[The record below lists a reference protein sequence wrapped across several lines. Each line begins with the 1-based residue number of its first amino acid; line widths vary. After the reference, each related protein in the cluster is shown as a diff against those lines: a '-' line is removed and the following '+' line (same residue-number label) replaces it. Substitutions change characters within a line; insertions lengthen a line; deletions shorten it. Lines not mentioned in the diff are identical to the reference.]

1 MANIQKRDRKNGP
14 VFLVDVR
21 IHGFPRQ
28 KKTFRRLTD
37 AKLWA
42 QQTEAAIR
50 QGEFR
55 NVLQSAKRKTVQEVI
70 DRYRAEVLPHK
81 SANTQRIEKTI
92 LGYWQAALGE
102 YALSYVDAELVS
114 KKLDELAKA
123 GDARRKPGEDDDK
136 PKKPPAPKSRKTM
149 KHYRDTLAL
158 LFKHARAWN
167 WTASNPLDGVNKITK
182 IRNERTRYLKD
193 KERDALLKA
202 CKASSSKYLY
212 LIVLMALSTGAR
224 KNELLSLNL
233 DDVDTARGRAI
244 LRDTKNGDTR
254 PIPITPALRPM
265 LAKQIK
271 ASQKLYAGLQ
281 HKPRQLW
288 LFPRED
294 GAEPLDIRKAW
305 ETAVDEAGV
314 RDFRF
319 HDLRHSAASYLAM
332 NGASPLEIAEVL
344 GHRTLQMVRRYSHL
358 SESHVTDL
366 VERVSAKVL
375 PASL

>member
-55 NVLQSAKRKTVQEVI
+55 NVLQSAKRKTVQDVI

-92 LGYWQAALGE
+92 LGHWQTALGE

-114 KKLDELAKA
+114 KKLDELAQA

-136 PKKPPAPKSRKTM
+136 PKKPPPPKSRKTM

-158 LFKHARAWN
+158 LFKHARAWS

-182 IRNERTRYLKD
+182 IRNERSRYLKD

-202 CKASSSKYLY
+202 CKASRNKYLY
-212 LIVLMALSTGAR
+212 LIVLLALSTGAR
-224 KNELLSLNL
+224 KNELLGLTL
-233 DDVDTARGRAI
+233 DDVDLARGKAI

-254 PIPITPALRPM
+254 PIPLTPLLRPM
-265 LAKQIK
+265 LTKQIK
-271 ASQKLYAGLQ
+271 ATKKLYAKLPSS
-281 HKPRQLW
+281 PRQLW

-294 GAEPLDIRKAW
+294 GVEPLDIRKSW

-314 RDFRF
+314 KDFRF

-358 SESHVTDL
+358 SESHVSSI

-375 PASL
+375 PANL